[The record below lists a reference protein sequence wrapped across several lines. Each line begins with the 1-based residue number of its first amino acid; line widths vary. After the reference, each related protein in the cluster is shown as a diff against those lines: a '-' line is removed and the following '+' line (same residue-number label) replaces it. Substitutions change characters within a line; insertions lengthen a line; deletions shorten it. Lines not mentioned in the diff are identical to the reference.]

1 MRIFIRI
8 LLLAI
13 VLSLGITGTGI
24 QPAQAQKGFDAEI
37 APGTYVGK
45 FHVILYEIMVE
56 NATVGPIT
64 TLVNDVFNLD
74 IEGKVTITVK
84 KDRPDLARAEVVPVY
99 TTFYKFRMVNASASG
114 TSCSSMGYL
123 DGEAKLNKL
132 FTRLAGD
139 EFWALIDNAPKIAA
153 QQYSQKTSG
162 TLRLCGDIL
171 SEEILNT
178 YVKKSADRLLNN
190 FIHLGIY
197 VNNAE
202 KISGATYVGRWD
214 TKTSNQYGYMEDK
227 VSGTWWARK
236 ITSSGN
242 WGNRGKK

>member
-1 MRIFIRI
+1 MRICIRI
-8 LLLAI
+8 LLLTI
-13 VLSLGITGTGI
+13 VLSLGITGTGK
-24 QPAQAQKGFDAEI
+24 QSAQAQKGFDTEI

-45 FHVILYEIMVE
+45 FHVILYEIMVQ

-123 DGEAKLNKL
+123 DGEA
-132 FTRLAGD
+132 RLDKIPDSPLADG
-139 EFWALIDNAPKIAA
+139 EFLALIENTPKIAS
-153 QQYSQKTSG
+153 QQYSQKKSE
-162 TLRLCGDIL
+162 TLQLCGDIL

-178 YVKKSADRLLNN
+178 YVKKSAERLVNK

-197 VNNAE
+197 VNNGE
-202 KISGATYVGRWD
+202 KISGAAYVGTW
-214 TKTSNQYGYMEDK
+214 TIKPQTSMVIRRIKYQAPG
-227 VSGTWWARK
+227 GPGR
-236 ITSSGN
+236 
-242 WGNRGKK
+242 